1 MEEFHYEILQ
11 TTPTKSL
18 VRTII
23 KYQKQIN
30 KKIDYLAGKLA
41 KTGMPLSFWFL
52 SNDDKA
58 TK

>member
-11 TTPTKSL
+11 TTLTEAL

-23 KYQKQIN
+23 KYQKQTN

-41 KTGMPLSFWFL
+41 ETGMPLSFWLL
-52 SNDDKA
+52 SNDDEA
-58 TK
+58 IN